1 MMEITFHGVRGSFP
15 SSSPETR
22 RYGGSTAAV
31 ELHVDGEPPM
41 FLDLGSGLP
50 QIDVSN
56 EHDDGEPFRAVA
68 LVTHLHLDHVQG
80 LPFFPIIHRV
90 GTQFDI
96 YGPRPESG
104 SLRDAFAR
112 LIAPP
117 YFPLS
122 LDQIP
127 GDIRFHEVCAGE
139 LIIGE
144 AHVAVRA
151 VPHVGPTVGYRI
163 RWGGA
168 TIAYVSDHQ
177 APLGLDV
184 VDAGVLELCRDVDLL
199 IHEGQYTAE
208 EFAAKS
214 NWGHGTIDYAL
225 RVAMEAGARRLCVFH
240 HDPWRSDDEL
250 DALVAAARRRL
261 GGATEEIVAAFEG
274 MTLTLG
280 AGAPP

>member
-15 SSSPETR
+15 SSSPDSR

-31 ELHVDGEPPM
+31 ELHVDDQPPI

-50 QIDVSN
+50 HIDVS
-56 EHDDGEPFRAVA
+56 EDAPFQATA

-80 LPFFPIIHRV
+80 LPFFPAVHRPS
-90 GTQFDI
+90 TRFDV
-96 YGPRPESG
+96 YGPRQESG
-104 SLRDAFAR
+104 SLREAFAG

-122 LDQIP
+122 LDQFL
-127 GDIRFHEVCAGE
+127 GDLAFHEVCVDD

-144 AHVAVRA
+144 AQVAVRP
-151 VPHVGPTVGYRI
+151 VPHVGPTVGYRVS
-163 RWGGA
+163 WGDA
-168 TIAYVSDHQ
+168 TVAYISDHQ
-177 APLGLDV
+177 APPGLDS

-199 IHEGQYTAE
+199 IHEGQYTPA
-208 EFAAKS
+208 EFAMKS

-225 RVAMEAGARRLCVFH
+225 LVAKEAGARRLCVFH

-250 DALVAAARRRL
+250 DTLIADARRNL
-261 GGATEEIVAAFEG
+261 GGATREILAAAEG
-274 MTLTLG
+274 MTLTL
-280 AGAPP
+280 